1 MDFLTITA
9 SGSLAVLVQ
18 VVAWFW
24 LKERLSR
31 SIKHEYDVD
40 MERLRRDLELELD
53 KKKRLYEG
61 KLAQY
66 KKYFQY
72 IDESSKAARNEIFSD
87 LGEKMLDLIKD
98 PSEENTV
105 AYIQSTLM
113 SQKDISDRFLTFKTE
128 INGLRLEAGDNL
140 LTLLDGYTESLE
152 IVQNKT
158 VSFMGSLNQDPERF
172 VREND
177 AIRREIA
184 GFMQNLQSGAGARTE
199 KLKEEIF
206 WEMRR
211 ELGIV

>member
-18 VVAWFW
+18 VVAWYW

-40 MERLRRDLELELD
+40 MERLRHELELD

-61 KLAQY
+61 KLSQY

-72 IDESSKAARNEIFSD
+72 IDKSSEAARNEIFSD
-87 LGEKMLDLIKD
+87 LEERMIDLIRD
-98 PSEENTV
+98 PSEENTI

-113 SQKDISDRFLTFKTE
+113 SQKDIGDRFLTFKAE
-128 INGLRLEAGDNL
+128 INGLRLEAGDHL
-140 LTLLDGYTESLE
+140 LGLLDSYTEALE
-152 IVQNKT
+152 KVQNET
-158 VSFMGSLNQDPERF
+158 IAFMGSLNQNLKRF
-172 VREND
+172 VRENE
-177 AIRREIA
+177 AIQQEISE
-184 GFMQNLQSGAGARTE
+184 FMQNLESGAGARTKE
-199 KLKEEIF
+199 LKDEIF

-211 ELGIV
+211 ELGII